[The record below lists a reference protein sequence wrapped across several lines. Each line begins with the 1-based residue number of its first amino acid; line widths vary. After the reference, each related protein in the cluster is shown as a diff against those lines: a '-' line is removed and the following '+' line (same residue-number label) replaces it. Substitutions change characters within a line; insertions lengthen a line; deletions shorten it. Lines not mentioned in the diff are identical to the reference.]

1 MVILIVLI
9 MIISIIMILS
19 VMTNTEKLKLLEHYL
34 KSLMEIITSQQEP
47 MMVLQ
52 EEEIIT

>member
-1 MVILIVLI
+1 M
-9 MIISIIMILS
+9 MIIMILS
-19 VMTNTEKLKLLEHYL
+19 MMTNTEKVGLLEHYL